1 MLECVLQLGFG
12 SRDRSRGRADRCG
25 PVGSVSPRAGRQLL
39 TAAADLAFS
48 RFHLPDPGLGW
59 RPYLETLADS
69 LWRFLQDVPG
79 LAGYLTSA
87 NEMPRSMIAVILRAT
102 GHLSTHGFAP
112 IDGLLL
118 IDSVSD
124 LVLGTIVI
132 RGTLDAA
139 PSHAWRRRLTDGR
152 HRCAE
157 YAGADAGVALGRP
170 CWDRP
175 RACASM
181 AAILESS
188 RDPTAWWQAKL
199 RLILDGAERL
209 AADRN
214 SHVPDRPR

>member
-1 MLECVLQLGFG
+1 MLECVLQLGF
-12 SRDRSRGRADRCG
+12 DRAT
-25 PVGSVSPRAGRQLL
+25 VSEVARTLGVDQSALYHHVAGRQAML

-132 RGTLDAA
+132 RGTLDA
-139 PSHAWRRRLTDGR
+139 PLTR
-152 HRCAE
+152 
-157 YAGADAGVALGRP
+157 GADDSPMDGTAAQSMREQMLELLSDVPAGTGPELA
-170 CWDRP
+170 
-175 RACASM
+175 ASM

-214 SHVPDRPR
+214 LPRA